1 MQAMPNL
8 EQFIKKTYTTR
19 DTIIAYRTAG
29 SGPPLLLLHGYPQTM
44 FMWHLVADRLAEDFT
59 VVMADLRGYGDSGK
73 PPTDSSH
80 APYSKRAMASDMAQ
94 LMDYLGHKTFH
105 LVGHDRGGRVSHR
118 LARDHAAHVQ
128 TLTVLDIAP
137 TANMYAATD
146 MAFARAYYHWFF
158 LIQPAPLPET
168 LIGGDPEYYLRHK
181 IGSWGYHS
189 DAHTPDALADYLRCF
204 TPETIHASCEDYRA
218 AATIDLIHDAD
229 DADKKLIMPV
239 LALWGN
245 KGFVGKTYDVVAEWQ
260 KVAENVRGSATPS
273 GHFIAEEAPD
283 VFLDAFYAFLSG
295 A

>member
-1 MQAMPNL
+1 
-8 EQFIKKTYTTR
+8 
-19 DTIIAYRTAG
+19 
-29 SGPPLLLLHGYPQTM
+29 M
-44 FMWHLVADRLAEDFT
+44 FMWHLVADRLAQDFT

-80 APYSKRAMASDMAQ
+80 EPYSKRAMAFDMAQ
-94 LMDYLGHKTFH
+94 LMDYLGHETFH

-118 LARDHAAHVQ
+118 LARDHPAHVQ

-137 TANMYAATD
+137 TATMYAATD

-168 LIGGDPEYYLRHK
+168 LIGGNPEYYLRHK
-181 IGSWGYHS
+181 IGSWGFHS
-189 DAHTPDALADYLRCF
+189 DAHTPEALADYLRCF

-229 DADKKLIMPV
+229 DANKKLTMPV
-239 LALWGN
+239 LALWAD

-273 GHFIAEEAPD
+273 GHFIPEEAPEA
-283 VFLDAFYAFLSG
+283 FLDAFYAFLSG
-295 A
+295 Q